1 MVHAYTNTDQSYK
14 QIHLTLHRQ
23 NKTGRN
29 TATAMVIGMNQ
40 LSSEAYGSWLLG
52 PEVRLNLSDFDAVSP
67 HSTSLPS
74 LCSVSRGSTSG
85 GGRAGIFSVLLA
97 VCVCVCACVE

>member
-1 MVHAYTNTDQSYK
+1 MLHTLIYRPGYK
-14 QIHLTLHRQ
+14 WIHLTLQRQ

-29 TATAMVIGMNQ
+29 TATAMVMGMNQ

-67 HSTSLPS
+67 HSTSLS
-74 LCSVSRGSTSG
+74 FLVSASMGST
-85 GGRAGIFSVLLA
+85 
-97 VCVCVCACVE
+97 